1 MEKIIYFKIYN
12 YNVEDR
18 YKILGGVNIMVVDIV
33 VFFCWS
39 LWEFWFGY
47 YMWGI
52 FIIGWLG
59 VV

>member
-1 MEKIIYFKIYN
+1 MLKI
-12 YNVEDR
+12 D
-18 YKILGGVNIMVVDIV
+18 KILGGVNIMVVDIV